1 MVNDNQPGTAPVYNV
16 RNMVVAAIGGG
27 GGVALGMLISHFA
40 GFQDFLPKLLAVSAG
55 IVVGI
60 LLARLFVKS

>member
-1 MVNDNQPGTAPVYNV
+1 MGNENQSGSAPAYNV
-16 RNMVVAAIGGG
+16 RAMIAAAIGGG
-27 GGVALGMLISHFA
+27 GGVALGLLVSHFA

-60 LLARLFVKS
+60 LLARFAARP